1 MKKILYLIWIVLAGL
16 GGAALRGMSLL
27 HGYEADTGLPV
38 EGYLPAMALIGLTV
52 AVALTALLTGR
63 LGFQSRSSWSFEQ
76 MYGNM
81 PLLLRLVC
89 MLCGLGAAGICAWGM
104 YSLPDQVAEQ
114 AAVYGDQILLP
125 GRLIV
130 TATAV
135 AWGLGVLSG
144 LCMLLLARGQG
155 SKPATRLTGLCCTV
169 PIFWCCLDLIMVY
182 HENSG
187 NPVLSDYSYLL
198 LMIIAVMASFHSIG
212 TYLYSASGSGARWI
226 AVAGM
231 AVYLVFVNAGGT
243 AAAIWQTGAAAGIL
257 ERFGTGNTLRIG
269 ALALAGLYLLIQ
281 LGCTLGKKEKQA

>member
-38 EGYLPAMALIGLTV
+38 EGYVPAMALIGLTMV
-52 AVALTALLTGR
+52 VALTALLAGR

-81 PLLLRLVC
+81 PLQLRLVC
-89 MLCGLGAAGICAWGM
+89 MLCGLGTAGICAWGM
-104 YSLPDQVAEQ
+104 YSLSDQVAEQ
-114 AAVYGDQILLP
+114 AVVYGDQILLP

-130 TATAV
+130 TATSV
-135 AWGLGVLSG
+135 AWILGIVSG
-144 LCMLLLARGQG
+144 LCMMLLVKGQG
-155 SKPATRLTGLCCTV
+155 IRPATWFTGLCCTV

-212 TYLYSASGSGARWI
+212 TYLYSARGSGARWL
-226 AVAGM
+226 AAASM

-243 AAAIWQTGAAAGIL
+243 AVAMWQTGSAVGMLAW
-257 ERFGTGNTLRIG
+257 FGTGNMLRLG

-281 LGCTLGKKEKQA
+281 LGCTLGKKEQQA

>member
-1 MKKILYLIWIVLAGL
+1 MKKILYLIWIVVAGL

-27 HGYEADTGLPV
+27 QGYEADTGLPV
-38 EGYLPAMALIGLTV
+38 EGYLPAMALIGLTIAV
-52 AVALTALLTGR
+52 AVTALLTGR

-89 MLCGLGAAGICAWGM
+89 MLCGLGTAGICAWGIV
-104 YSLPDQVAEQ
+104 SLPDQIAEQ

-125 GRLIV
+125 GRLII
-130 TATAV
+130 TATGA
-135 AWGLGVLSG
+135 AWILGILSG
-144 LCMLLLARGQG
+144 LCMLLLAQGQG
-155 SKPATRLTGLCCTV
+155 SKPATRFTGLCCTL

-198 LMIIAVMASFHSIG
+198 LLIIAVMASFHSMG
-212 TYLYSASGSGARWI
+212 TYLYSASGSGTRWI
-226 AVAGM
+226 AAAGI

-243 AAAIWQTGAAAGIL
+243 IFAAWQEGSAAVISDL
-257 ERFGTGNTLRIG
+257 LGTGNTLRVG
-269 ALALAGLYLLIQ
+269 ALALTGLYLLIQ
-281 LGCTLGKKEKQA
+281 LGCTLGKKEEA

>member
-81 PLLLRLVC
+81 PLLLRLIC
-89 MLCGLGAAGICAWGM
+89 MLCGLGTAGICAWGM

-243 AAAIWQTGAAAGIL
+243 AAAIWQTGSAAGML